1 MSKDADITFS
11 GAELLISSRRSETAG
26 LSGKVAGCLTQRLG
40 HIVVNVTFSKR
51 WEIKTISLSLS
62 NVIRVLPQTTRVR
75 FRLMLTFLFVCGSL
89 KTQLLCLFLS
99 ASLQIRSHSQTHA
112 RQVLY
117 CALCLFPFSFVMTS
131 IICNVKGVSFVL
143 FFSFFV

>member
-40 HIVVNVTFSKR
+40 HILVNVTFSKR

-99 ASLQIRSHSQTHA
+99 LHRSKFVPILKHTHD
-112 RQVLY
+112 RFYTVHFVFFPLVL
-117 CALCLFPFSFVMTS
+117 
-131 IICNVKGVSFVL
+131 
-143 FFSFFV
+143 